1 MDMENYSSS
10 YKGTEVVDSRT
21 FLNQVFVWMGTGLAV
36 TALIAYLFANTE
48 SLLTLLINIE
58 TGKLNI
64 LGYVVMFAPI
74 GFVMLMSFAFNR
86 LSYTALVGLF
96 LAYSAIMGASLS
108 FIFLMYTASSIYST
122 FGISALMFG
131 GMGLFGYVT
140 KADLTKVGSI
150 LIMAVWGIIIASV
163 VNMFLHSGPM
173 SIIISMIT
181 VVVFCGLTAFD
192 VQKLKN
198 LGETYGIDTYQK
210 NKLGIMGALTLYLD
224 FINIFLSMLR
234 LFGSRRD

>member
-10 YKGTEVVDSRT
+10 YKGAEVVDSRT
-21 FLNQVFVWMGTGLAV
+21 FLNQVFIWMGTGLAV
-36 TALIAYLFANTE
+36 TALVAYLFAFTP
-48 SLLTLLINIE
+48 SLMTLLITE
-58 TGKLNI
+58 AGRLSI
-64 LGYVVMFAPI
+64 LGYVVMFAPL

-96 LAYSAIMGASLS
+96 MAYSAIMGASLS
-108 FIFLMYTASSIYST
+108 FIFLRYTTSSIYST
-122 FGISALMFG
+122 FITSALMFG
-131 GMGLFGYVT
+131 GMGLFGYIT
-140 KADLTKVGSI
+140 KSDLTKVGSI

-163 VNMFLHSGPM
+163 INLLLIKSGPFAM
-173 SIIISMIT
+173 IISMIT
-181 VVVFCGLTAFD
+181 VVVFCGLTAYD

-198 LGETYGIDTYQK
+198 LSETTGVDAYNK